1 MRIGQSFGPVGAG
14 LRRES
19 GRVAASDGF
28 ADRIG
33 AGRTSR
39 STGASA
45 PAPLAT
51 LGAVLAA
58 QAAEDPLLGRRRA
71 REHGKRMLD
80 ALEELQ
86 AAMLDGRLHQ
96 DQLARLRKLVTD
108 RRERSEDV
116 ALESTLDAI
125 ELRSAVELAKLD
137 RRLG

>member
-1 MRIGQSFGPVGAG
+1 
-14 LRRES
+14 
-19 GRVAASDGF
+19 
-28 ADRIG
+28 
-33 AGRTSR
+33 
-39 STGASA
+39 
-45 PAPLAT
+45 
-51 LGAVLAA
+51 
-58 QAAEDPLLGRRRA
+58 
-71 REHGKRMLD
+71 MLD